1 MNLLVDMGNS
11 RLKWAVSD
19 EGQLTPSEAIN
30 NQQLDFEALQQRWGK
45 LNPPQRVGIACV
57 STSPLFTLVRNTA
70 AALWPN
76 VAIIQIQSQ
85 KQAFGVTNAYPQPE
99 KLGVDR
105 WLALIAAHRH
115 YPAAACVVDCGTA
128 ITVDLLEANGE
139 HRGGYIS
146 PGLTLMKQALAQG
159 TNALPFSTE
168 SYPEQPAQSTEAAI
182 HGGTLLAARGLIEHV
197 LATRAAPSQLL
208 LTGGDANVIAEHL
221 NIPSVIDRDL
231 VLRGL
236 AIAVDECHG

>member
-1 MNLLVDMGNS
+1 MNLLIDMGNS
-11 RLKWAVSD
+11 RLKWAVAD
-19 EGQLTPSEAIN
+19 AAGQLLAKGAVAN
-30 NQQLDFEALQQRWGK
+30 GQLADAALRQCWQDLGPFR
-45 LNPPQRVGIACV
+45 RIGIACV
-57 STSPLFTLVRNTA
+57 SAGPLLALVQAVA
-70 AALWPN
+70 AALWPDAPC
-76 VAIIQIQSQ
+76 VQIRSQ
-85 KQAFGVTNAYPQPE
+85 RHAFGVSNAYQEPE

-146 PGLTLMKQALAQG
+146 PGLMLMKQALAQG
-159 TNALPFSTE
+159 TNALPFSATAY
-168 SYPEQPAQSTEAAI
+168 SGQPGQSTEAAI
-182 HGGTLLAARGLIEHV
+182 YGGTLLAARGLIEHV

-208 LTGGDANVIAEHL
+208 LTGGDAAIIAEHL
-221 NIPSVIDRDL
+221 PIPAVIDPDL

-236 AIAVDECHG
+236 AIALAAWE

>member
-1 MNLLVDMGNS
+1 MKLLIDMGNS
-11 RLKWAVSD
+11 RLKWAVED
-19 EGQLTPSEAIN
+19 QGQLA
-30 NQQLDFEALQQRWGK
+30 G
-45 LNPPQRVGIACV
+45 GIAVNNGLLSAETLRRLWHALPPPSCIGIASV
-57 STSPLFTLVRNTA
+57 SAGPLLALVASIA
-70 AALWPN
+70 AELWPD
-76 VAIIQIQSQ
+76 ARIIQAKSQ
-85 KQAFGVTNAYPQPE
+85 KQAFGVTNAYQQPE

-146 PGLTLMKQALAQG
+146 PGLALMKQALAQG
-159 TNALPFSTE
+159 TNALPLIDSH
-168 SYPEQPAQSTEAAI
+168 YPDQPAQSTEAAI
-182 HGGTLLAARGLIEHV
+182 HSGTLLAARGLIEHV

-208 LTGGDANVIAEHL
+208 LTGGDASIIAEHL
-221 NIPSVIDRDL
+221 NIPAVIDSDL

-236 AIAVDECHG
+236 AIAVEGQA

>member
-1 MNLLVDMGNS
+1 MNLLIDMGNS
-11 RLKWAVSD
+11 RLKWAQASQ
-19 EGQLTPSEAIN
+19 GQWLSGLAIG
-30 NQQLDFEALQQRWGK
+30 NQQLDEATLRQAWQALPTPQQI
-45 LNPPQRVGIACV
+45 GIACV
-57 STSPLFTLVRNTA
+57 SASPLLALVQRVATT
-70 AALWPN
+70 LWPD
-76 VAIIQIQSQ
+76 APIIQVQAQ
-85 KQAFGVTNAYPQPE
+85 KQAFGVTNAYQQPE

-105 WLALIAAHRH
+105 WLALLAAHRY

-159 TNALPFSTE
+159 TNALPFSAGH
-168 SYPEQPAQSTEAAI
+168 YPEHPAQSTEAAI

-197 LATRAAPSQLL
+197 LATRSAPNQLL
-208 LTGGDANVIAEHL
+208 LTGGDAHIIAEHL
-221 NIPSVIDRDL
+221 NIPALIDSDL

-236 AIAVDECHG
+236 AIALGETD